1 MDSNAAAEPTC
12 KQPAT
17 AYQAFKAIFHGGRS
31 RPDSSKIRDL
41 AIIVL
46 NIDLKK
52 RISLLLRA
60 LLRDCTS
67 LLLVDC
73 PLMCCHR

>member
-1 MDSNAAAEPTC
+1 VDSNAAAEPTC

-52 RISLLLRA
+52 RISLLLRLPSSGIV
-60 LLRDCTS
+60 LLSS
-67 LLLVDC
+67 LLTV
-73 PLMCCHR
+73 P